1 MTVWQRQLLA
11 EPFDGNESTAI
22 IEHLDAI
29 GKYALELLG
38 TFCLLVTVG
47 VAMCVA
53 DPFAAVALGGVLMAM
68 IYAGAQQ
75 AGAHFSPAITLA
87 GVLWGRISLRA
98 AAGHWC
104 AQFAAGLGA
113 VLVWHVIIDPRRMA
127 AVTATTLTGRPLL
140 AAFVAAALF
149 TMVLSYVVFSCGSDG
164 PRPSNLMSDLAVG
177 VGVIA
182 AAVDVGACLGDVF
195 LVSQIIAGAIAAL
208 AFLTFGSTGL

>member
-47 VAMCVA
+47 VAVCTA
-53 DPFAAVALGGVLMAM
+53 EPFAAVALGGVLMAM
-68 IYAGAQQ
+68 IYAGAHQ

-113 VLVWHVIIDPRRMA
+113 VLVWHVIINPRRMA

-140 AAFVAAALF
+140 AAFAAAALF
-149 TMVLSYVVFSCGSDG
+149 SLVLSYVVFSCASDD
-164 PRPSNLMSDLAVG
+164 PRTSNLMPDLAVA
-177 VGVIA
+177 VGVTA
-182 AAVDVGACLGDVF
+182 AAVDVGACLGDVY

-208 AFLTFGSTGL
+208 AFLTCGSTGL